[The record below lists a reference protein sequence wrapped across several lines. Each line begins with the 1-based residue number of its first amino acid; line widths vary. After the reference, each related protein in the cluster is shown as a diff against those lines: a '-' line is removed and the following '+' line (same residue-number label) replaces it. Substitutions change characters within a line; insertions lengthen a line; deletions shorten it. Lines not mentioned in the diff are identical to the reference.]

1 MSYPYKTILLRRGT
15 AAEWVAANPI
25 LGVGEPGYET
35 DTKKLKIG
43 NGTDNWN
50 TLPYLAG
57 DSGEPVI
64 VDEDIDDRVAAL
76 LEAGT
81 NVSIQYDDENNRLV
95 ISAASVPT
103 DPLIINQQVDSLL
116 RAGNYIDLN
125 YNDSD
130 ALTISVVGVQPS
142 GSYAQAVHGHPI
154 SEIVNLDVAL
164 SGKASSVH
172 THSISDVLLLQNA
185 LDSKQDS
192 GNYATLEDG
201 QVPVSQLPGFVQDIE
216 EYSSLANFPPNGS
229 TAKLYLAL
237 DTTKIYRWSGSTY
250 VEIVGAPGSTDA
262 IPEGVVNLYFTN
274 SRAAAAAPVQSV
286 AGRVGVVG
294 LAKSDVGLN
303 NVDNTTDLDKPIS
316 TATQS
321 ALNLKANIN
330 HTHTSTN
337 ITDFDNA
344 VKANISTEIIAGSG
358 INLTYE
364 TNPNQVIVSTAGF
377 QPVGDYAILID
388 GRVPA
393 AQLPSYVDEIQEYA
407 ASGNFPAIGS
417 QNVIYRDSNSGS
429 LYRWS
434 GTTYV
439 SMSTSIE
446 GTTDNLLEGSS
457 NLYFTTQRA
466 SAAAPVQSVA
476 GKTGAVSLLK
486 SDVGLGN
493 VDNTTDLNKPIST
506 ATQTALDGKAPTVHS
521 HAISDIVAL
530 QSTLDTKQPAGNYV
544 TVSNLNASVTSYL
557 AAGDGIALSST
568 LNNLVI
574 QSNGLSKVLGLG
586 PISGTHAINYGTE
599 RLIQTLTLGGTALTL
614 TKGTGWPSTAG
625 FSADV
630 VLKITVNSPTSITWS
645 IINEWYNQPQAGAF
659 SVGTHLVLLRA
670 VGTVIEGHY
679 IGPVT
684 GLNV

>member
-15 AAEWVAANPI
+15 AAEWVAANPT

-76 LEAGT
+76 LQAGT
-81 NVSIQYDDENNRLV
+81 NVSIQYDDQNNVLV

-116 RAGNYIDLN
+116 RAGNYINLD

-154 SEIVNLDVAL
+154 SEIIDLSVAL

-172 THSISDVLLLQNA
+172 THSISDVLLLQSA

-192 GNYATLEDG
+192 GDYATLEDG

-216 EYSSLANFPPNGS
+216 EYSSLANFPQNGS

-237 DTTKIYRWSGSTY
+237 DTSKIYRWSGSTY
-250 VEIVGAPGSTDA
+250 IEIVGAPGSTDA

-286 AGRVGVVG
+286 AGRTGAVT
-294 LAKSDVGLN
+294 LSKSDIGLN
-303 NVDNTTDLDKPIS
+303 SVDNTTDADKPVS
-316 TATQS
+316 TAQRQ
-321 ALNLKANIN
+321 ALDQKSNIN
-330 HTHTSTN
+330 HIHVSTD
-337 ITDFDNA
+337 ITDFDSA
-344 VKANISTEIIAGSG
+344 VRANISTEIIAGSG
-358 INLTYE
+358 ISILFE
-364 TNPNQVIVSTAGF
+364 TNPDKVILSTSNF
-377 QPVGDYAILID
+377 QPAGDYATLVD

-393 AQLPSYVDEIQEYA
+393 GQLPSYVDEIQEYA
-407 ASGNFPAIGS
+407 ASGNFPAVGS

-434 GTTYV
+434 GTTYI
-439 SMSTSIE
+439 SMSTTIE
-446 GTTDNLLEGSS
+446 GTTDNLLEGST

-476 GKTGAVSLLK
+476 GKSGLVSLSK
-486 SDVGLGN
+486 SDVGLAN
-493 VDNTTDLNKPIST
+493 VDNTSDTNKPISI
-506 ATQTALDGKAPTVHS
+506 ATQSALNLKASLTHSHIISDIVGLQSALDGKQPTGS
-521 HAISDIVAL
+521 
-530 QSTLDTKQPAGNYV
+530 YV
-544 TVSNLNASVTSYL
+544 TASGLNSSITSFL
-557 AAGDGIALSST
+557 AAGDGIVLSST

-586 PISGTHAINYGTE
+586 PISGTHAINYDTE